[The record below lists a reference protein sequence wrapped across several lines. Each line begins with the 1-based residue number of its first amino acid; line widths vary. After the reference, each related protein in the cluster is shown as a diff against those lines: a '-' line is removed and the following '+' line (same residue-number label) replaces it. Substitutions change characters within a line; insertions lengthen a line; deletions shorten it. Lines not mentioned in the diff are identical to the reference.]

1 MKKASVIIVL
11 LIFTNFAAAHSTTL
25 LSLLNNQVEAFN
37 QQDVSKLVD
46 NISDDMK
53 YFYLTADELIIETS
67 GKAAFKEAM
76 TNYFKSGNKP
86 HSVIKSHVIDGSR
99 ISFKEVVSHKN
110 KKGETVSSSAM
121 GIYQYKDE
129 KIVRAWYFID

>member
-1 MKKASVIIVL
+1 MKKASVIVIL
-11 LIFTNFAAAHSTTL
+11 LIVSNIVVAQSNDL
-25 LSLLNNQVEAFN
+25 LSLLKDQVHAFNNQ
-37 QQDVSKLVD
+37 DVKKLVA
-46 NISDDMK
+46 NVSNDMK
-53 YFYLTADELIIETS
+53 YYYLTADELIIETS
-67 GKAAFKEAM
+67 GKEAFHKAM

-86 HSVIKSHVIDGSR
+86 HSVIKNHVIDGSR

-121 GIYQYKDE
+121 GIYQYKDS

>member
-11 LIFTNFAAAHSTTL
+11 MLVSNFLTAQSKDLI
-25 LSLLNNQVEAFN
+25 SLLNEQVNAFN
-37 QQDVSKLVD
+37 QQDVKKLVK
-46 NISDDMK
+46 NVSDDMK
-53 YFYLTADELIIETS
+53 YYYLTADELIIETS
-67 GKAAFKEAM
+67 GKEAFKTAM
-76 TNYFKSGNKP
+76 INYFKSGIKP
-86 HSVIKSHVIDGSR
+86 QSSIESYVVDGSR

-121 GIYQYKDE
+121 GVYQYKDD